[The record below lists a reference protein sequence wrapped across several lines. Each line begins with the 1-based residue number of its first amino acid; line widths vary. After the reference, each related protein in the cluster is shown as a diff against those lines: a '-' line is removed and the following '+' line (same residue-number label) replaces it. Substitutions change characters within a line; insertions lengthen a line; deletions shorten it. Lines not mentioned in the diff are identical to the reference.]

1 MRLCEPHQALS
12 RPLHQLGIGRE
23 GDRLL
28 LHGGV
33 EDHLGEVGGLGRA
46 GAGGDGQAL
55 LQERQQPLLAEALAP
70 ARQRRALERQLV
82 LKELL
87 ATEQL
92 EIRVLQPARTERLV
106 GEIVQVLEDRQAG
119 HQPGGQRRPA
129 GIIVVELA
137 EARLE
142 KAPVDRA
149 RERHQRV
156 SQVDDLIEPRPEQI
170 RLATLASLLR
180 SHRQN
185 HPASPRWRQGITLT
199 QVDQFARKHVH
210 SALKPANANTCQGPK
225 LTPAQG
231 LRSSSRT
238 TSSFT
243 YHEIGWA
250 GR

>member
-12 RPLHQLGIGRE
+12 RPVHQLGIGRK

-106 GEIVQVLEDRQAG
+106 GEIVQVLEDGQAG
-119 HQPGGQRRPA
+119 HQPGRQRWPA
-129 GIIVVELA
+129 GIIVVKLA

-156 SQVDDLIEPRPEQI
+156 GQVDDLIEPRPEQI
-170 RLATLASLLR
+170 RLAALASLLR
-180 SHRQN
+180 SHR
-185 HPASPRWRQGITLT
+185 PLPRCVARTVESRDDTI
-199 QVDQFARKHVH
+199 QFAGNRCSKPRY
-210 SALKPANANTCQGPK
+210 SAKSNPKIAHKPKLNSSLPSCSRRLKPRPRRV
-225 LTPAQG
+225 G
-231 LRSSSRT
+231 LRV
-238 TSSFT
+238 
-243 YHEIGWA
+243 A
-250 GR
+250 

>member
-1 MRLCEPHQALS
+1 MIAFSC
-12 RPLHQLGIGRE
+12 
-23 GDRLL
+23 
-28 LHGGV
+28 

-55 LQERQQPLLAEALAP
+55 LQERQQPLLAQALAP

-137 EARLE
+137 EAHLE

-185 HPASPRWRQGITLT
+185 HPASPRWRQESCSHRSINSPENTSTAHSNPQIRILAEGQNSHPLRGFGVLHGRLT
-199 QVDQFARKHVH
+199 
-210 SALKPANANTCQGPK
+210 S
-225 LTPAQG
+225 
-231 LRSSSRT
+231 
-238 TSSFT
+238 
-243 YHEIGWA
+243 Y
-250 GR
+250 